1 MNTLDLLETSATP
14 SIRFE
19 GNNKLVIKGR
29 SLPED
34 VVKFYKPVFE
44 WADNLKTDKL
54 IVEINLEYMNSASS
68 KTLLDLLKL
77 LDSNNGIQDLQINWY
92 YEKGDEDALEDGQT
106 FEEFMLKAHFN
117 YHEYAE
123 AA

>member
-1 MNTLDLLETSATP
+1 MKTLDLQETSSTP
-14 SIRFE
+14 SIQYE
-19 GNNKLVIKGR
+19 GNKKLVIKGR

-34 VVKFYKPVFE
+34 VIKFYQPVFE
-44 WADNLKTDKL
+44 WADSLAVDTL

-68 KTLLDLLKL
+68 KHLLDLLKM
-77 LDSNNGIQDLQINWY
+77 LDANNRIQDLQINWY

-106 FEEFMLKAHFN
+106 FEEFLLKAHFT